1 MWVYNSAK
9 KELVELKDS
18 RITIYNCGPTVYN
31 YVHIGNVRPLVIF
44 DVLTRFLLRCGRDVY
59 SIQNITDVDDKIIN
73 AAAQANISEEE
84 LATKYTYAYLDLFN
98 LLNIKPMLMPKVSE
112 HIGDIQ
118 RYIQGLIDKG
128 AAYIVDGD
136 VYFDVSK
143 AKDYGHISGQN
154 INALLEGVRKENKTN
169 KKSPLDF
176 VLWKKTD
183 TGINWDSPWSKGRP
197 GWHTECC
204 VLINKYAGDHVT
216 IHGGGV
222 DLKFPHHENEN
233 AQNVAMT
240 GRDIADVWMHVGH
253 INVNG
258 AKMSKSLNNYILVK
272 DIITKDNAMGLRWFF
287 YKAKYQQPVNFTK
300 ELLDAST
307 QEVNAMIKNLNI
319 AKTHL
324 VAHDSFTWMPNAK
337 IDRDFEKEL
346 SEDLNLPNAITVIMN
361 QISRLNVLL
370 RSKDYQNANTM
381 YCVIAKEL
389 IVLGFPETYGNLH
402 AEHIGTIKS
411 WQKAIDEHDYAK
423 ADELRNILISK
434 GLL

>member
-1 MWVYNSAK
+1 MKIFDSAK
-9 KELVELKDS
+9 QELVELTDN

-31 YVHIGNVRPLVIF
+31 HVHIGNVRPLVIF
-44 DVLTRFLLRCGRDVY
+44 DVLTKFLLRCGKDVY

-73 AAAQANISEEE
+73 AAAEAKISEKE
-84 LATKYTYAYLDLFN
+84 LSTKYTNAYLDLFS
-98 LLNIKPMLMPKVSE
+98 LLNIKQMFMPKVSD
-112 HIGDIQ
+112 HMGDIE
-118 RYIQGLIDKG
+118 RYIQGLIAKG
-128 AAYIVDGD
+128 AAYVIDGD

-143 AKDYGHISGQN
+143 AQNYGHVSHQN
-154 INALLEGVRKENKTN
+154 VNALLEGVRKENKAN

-176 VLWKKTD
+176 VLWKKTEN
-183 TGINWDSPWSKGRP
+183 GINWDSPWSKGRP

-240 GRDIADVWMHVGH
+240 GRDIADVWMHIGH

-258 AKMSKSLNNYILVK
+258 SKMSKSLNNFVLVK
-272 DIITKDNAMGLRWFF
+272 DIINENNAMGLRWFF

-300 ELLDAST
+300 ELLDSAN

-319 AKTHL
+319 VKTHL
-324 VAHDSFTWMPNAK
+324 IAHDSFQWLTDAT
-337 IDRDFEKEL
+337 IGRDFEKEL
-346 SEDLNLPNAITVIMN
+346 SDDLNLPNAITVIMN
-361 QISRLNVLL
+361 QLSQLNVLL
-370 RSKDYQNANTM
+370 RSKNYLEANNL
-381 YCVIAKEL
+381 YCVIAREL

-402 AEHIGTIKS
+402 ADYILTIKS
-411 WQKAIDEHDYAK
+411 WQKAVDEKDYAR
-423 ADELRNILISK
+423 ADELRGILMSK

>member
-1 MWVYNSAK
+1 MRIYNSATQS
-9 KELVELKDS
+9 LVELPEGKV
-18 RITIYNCGPTVYN
+18 TIYNCGPTVYN

-44 DVLTRFLLRCGRDVY
+44 DVLSRFLLRCGKDVY
-59 SIQNITDVDDKIIN
+59 SIQNITDVDDKIIK
-73 AAAQANISEEE
+73 AAAQAKVSEME
-84 LATKYTYAYLDLFN
+84 LAGKYTNAYHDLFV
-98 LLNIKPMLMPKVSE
+98 LLNIKPMFMPRVSN

-118 RYIQGLIDKG
+118 QYIQKLINKG
-128 AAYIVDGD
+128 AAYVVDGD
-136 VYFDVSK
+136 VYFDISK
-143 AKDYGHISGQN
+143 AKDYGHVSHQN
-154 INALLEGVRKENKTN
+154 INALLDGVRKENKGN
-169 KKSPLDF
+169 KKNPLDF
-176 VLWKKTD
+176 VLWKKTNV
-183 TGINWDSPWSKGRP
+183 GIKWDSPWSQGRP

-240 GRDIADVWMHVGH
+240 GRDIADIWMHVGH

-258 AKMSKSLNNYILVK
+258 AKMSKSLNNFILVK
-272 DIITKDNAMGLRWFF
+272 DIINSSNAMGLRWFF

-300 ELLDAST
+300 ELLEQAN
-307 QEVNAMIKNLNI
+307 QEVNNLIKNLNVTKTYLI
-319 AKTHL
+319 AN
-324 VAHDSFTWMPNAK
+324 DSFEWIANAN
-337 IDRDFEKEL
+337 ISRDFEREL
-346 SEDLNLPNAITVIMN
+346 GEDLNIPNAITVIMN
-361 QISRLNVLL
+361 QLSQLNVLL
-370 RSKDYQNANTM
+370 RSSQFSEANLL

-402 AEHIGTIKS
+402 AEYISTIKA
-411 WQKAIDEHDYAK
+411 WKKAVINKDYAK